1 MVGVAVKE
9 GHLGRELVGVVVKG
23 GRLGRELECDE
34 ADMPS

>member
-9 GHLGRELVGVVVKG
+9 GYLGRELVGVVVKG
-23 GRLGRELECDE
+23 GRELECDE